1 MNQGFIQSWEK
12 TIPRLKEIL
21 QRMQDKTIIAVGVA
35 PYPRIIPSLFLQNY
49 IIYSVKDTV
58 DLDVLRNY
66 AKVFC
71 LEEKFPKVAQKV
83 HSTSYLLRNY
93 AFQAFLK
100 SRRNPFRLM
109 FYQTTP
115 PIVQALE
122 EQHIDWIGNRPESF
136 DDVLL
141 KANFRN
147 LVKSLKLPHLPD
159 WRLPREEFLDK
170 TFQDIYERWQ
180 RPVVA
185 QRGDFDVSGE
195 QGTFFIRNEN
205 DWRVAHGILSRDERY
220 KEIQISPFI
229 EGPSVSMLGCITH
242 LGVLTSTLQLQL
254 IDVPEALHG
263 QLPTGVFLGHDWGFR
278 SWNEK
283 VEKTAQKIVESVGG
297 HLAKK
302 GFKGIFGIDLIY
314 DQRTDEIFPLECNPR
329 FTGALPVYSLMI
341 TNANQIP
348 PIEFFH
354 IMAHLNIIEDF
365 DFQSVNEK
373 LKERQAVS
381 HISLT
386 PKGAYE
392 MKIPLATGVY
402 SYLTQEK
409 ALRYERP
416 GAFLWDAHKD
426 SEFLMIDSMPRL
438 GGQIIQNVPR
448 LFKLIF
454 PRSIATSSFS
464 VDPEV
469 GDLITKLSTLLR
481 KNQTSPQNQE
491 VKVSVQSEEVL

>member
-1 MNQGFIQSWEK
+1 MNEK
-12 TIPRLKEIL
+12 TL
-21 QRMQDKTIIAVGVA
+21 QTWKRSVPNLEQVLERMQEKTTIAVGVS
-35 PYPRIIPSLFLQNY
+35 PYPRIIPSLFLKNY
-49 IIYSVKDTV
+49 IIYAVKDIV

-66 AKVFC
+66 AKIFC
-71 LEEKFPKVAQKV
+71 LEEKFPKVAKKV
-83 HSTSYLLRNY
+83 HSTGYLLRNY

-100 SRRNPFRLM
+100 SRRAPFRLM

-115 PIVQALE
+115 PIIQTLE
-122 EQHIDWIGNRPESF
+122 EQGIEWIGNRPESF

-141 KANFRN
+141 KANFRD
-147 LVKSLKLPHLPD
+147 LVKSLNLPHLPD
-159 WRLPREEFLDK
+159 WRLSREEFLAK
-170 TFQDIYERWQ
+170 TFQEIYQQWDRT
-180 RPVVA
+180 VVV

-195 QGTFFIRNEN
+195 QGTFFIRNEE
-205 DWRVAHGILSRDERY
+205 DWAAANKILSLDERY

-229 EGPSVSMLGCITH
+229 AGPSVSMLGCITH
-242 LGVLTSTLQLQL
+242 KGVLTSTLQLQL

-278 SWNEK
+278 SWSEK
-283 VEKTAQKIVESVGG
+283 AEQHAQKIVEAVGE

-302 GFKGIFGIDLIY
+302 GFKGIFGIDLMY
-314 DQRTDEIFPLECNPR
+314 DQKSGEIFPLECNPR

-341 TNANQIP
+341 MATNEIP
-348 PIEFFH
+348 PLEFFH
-354 IMAHLNIIEDF
+354 IMTHLNIKEDF
-365 DFQSVNEK
+365 DFNLVNKK

-392 MKIPLATGVY
+392 MKTSLAAGVY
-402 SYLTQEK
+402 TYLPQEK
-409 ALRYERP
+409 VIRYERP
-416 GAFLWDAHKD
+416 GAFLWDTKNQ
-426 SEFLMIDSMPRL
+426 SEFLIIDSIPRV

-469 GDLITKLSTLLR
+469 GELITKLSTLLR
-481 KNQTSPQNQE
+481 KDQTPPGVN
-491 VKVSVQSEEVL
+491 EEKGSSAKKE